1 MRVIRA
7 QEREERAVWSEEELR
22 LAISEVW
29 KASAKVRERAWPGTA
44 ARAAEEAWHQ
54 EARVLE
60 RSSPRIRR

>member
-7 QEREERAVWSEEELR
+7 QEREEREEWSEEELR
-22 LAISEVW
+22 LAISQVW
-29 KASAKVRERAWPGTA
+29 KASAKVRVMAWPGTA
-44 ARAAEEAWHQ
+44 ARAAEEIWHQ